1 MSYGPSGTSS
11 VLSRTRTPSAELQF
25 GFGQKKVTT
34 NSLPD
39 NFSFQEILTYSCST
53 DIKLHVNG
61 VFSAET
67 YSWEKVRLNIES
79 SVTRLR
85 NYFPNIGPLI
95 IMKICPMATKSPK
108 VGSKLFAKYKINP
121 VKITKLFKNLAKVA
135 KFCQV

>member
-1 MSYGPSGTSS
+1 MWAMAHQGLHQFFPEPER
-11 VLSRTRTPSAELQF
+11 LLLNKQF

-53 DIKLHVNG
+53 DLKLHVNG

-79 SVTRLR
+79 SVTR
-85 NYFPNIGPLI
+85 
-95 IMKICPMATKSPK
+95 
-108 VGSKLFAKYKINP
+108 
-121 VKITKLFKNLAKVA
+121 
-135 KFCQV
+135 

>member
-1 MSYGPSGTSS
+1 MSCYCDSYVSNGPSGTSS

-53 DIKLHVNG
+53 DINLHVNG

-79 SVTRLR
+79 SVTR
-85 NYFPNIGPLI
+85 
-95 IMKICPMATKSPK
+95 
-108 VGSKLFAKYKINP
+108 
-121 VKITKLFKNLAKVA
+121 
-135 KFCQV
+135 